1 MDITMNNNPIIYDPS
16 NEFGICFAQTR
27 DTLMDTEI
35 YKRFIYNIDN
45 KFRRS
50 QFWRDYKQHLY
61 DLGLYRDQRHAS
73 ITSEMVNL
81 EAHHNMIS
89 LEYMTIM
96 ITEHILNYK
105 GCVTTFEVLQELE
118 EANRNNQVCIIILDE
133 TEHQK
138 YHSDPSEFISIRQCF
153 GFPFDFISKYI
164 DGMTLDISFKLLLQL
179 KQEEQYNGSFSPSE
193 VKARDQILSWQMYN
207 NNY

>member
-1 MDITMNNNPIIYDPS
+1 
-16 NEFGICFAQTR
+16 
-27 DTLMDTEI
+27 MDTEI

-73 ITSEMVNL
+73 ITSEMVDL
-81 EAHHNMIS
+81 EAHHNMLS

-96 ITEHILNYK
+96 ITEHILNTK

-118 EANRNNQVCIIILDE
+118 EAHRNNEICIIILDE
-133 TEHQK
+133 PFFISLYNRK
-138 YHSDPSEFISIRQCF
+138 SEFISRRQCF
-153 GFPFDFISKYI
+153 GNPFDFIDKYI
-164 DGMTLDISFKLLLQL
+164 DGMTLDISFKILLQL
-179 KQEEQYNGSFSPSE
+179 KQEEQYNGSYSPSE
-193 VKARDQILSWQMYN
+193 VKARDQILSWQIYN
-207 NNY
+207 SNN

>member
-1 MDITMNNNPIIYDPS
+1 
-16 NEFGICFAQTR
+16 
-27 DTLMDTEI
+27 MDTEI

-45 KFRRS
+45 KFRKS

-73 ITSEMVNL
+73 ITNEMVDL
-81 EAHHNMIS
+81 EAHHNMLS

-96 ITEHILNYK
+96 IIEHTLNLK
-105 GCVTTFEVLQELE
+105 GCVTTFEVIQELE
-118 EANRNNQVCIIILDE
+118 EAHRNNQICIIILDE

-153 GFPFDFISKYI
+153 GDPFAFIDKYI

-193 VKARDQILSWQMYN
+193 VRARDQILSWQMYN
-207 NNY
+207 SNN